1 MNIMTRLSTRCR
13 RCLHR
18 HPCRKEAILPPVGDC
33 SVPEH
38 DRRSD
43 ALRRL
48 HRAAVEN
55 GGSVSLR
62 ESVTVQRDELGFN
75 SDVRVRRVSVLPYA
89 PQDAMCLRIGEDT
102 TTDDVT
108 TEELETILSLL
119 KN

>member
-1 MNIMTRLSTRCR
+1 MTRTTFSCR

-18 HPCRKEAILPPVGDC
+18 RPCRKEALLPALGDC

-48 HRAAVEN
+48 HKAATDN

-62 ESVTVQRDELGFN
+62 ESVVVKRDEIGFDT
-75 SDVRVRRVSVLPYA
+75 DVRVRRVSVLPYA
-89 PQDAMCLRIGEDT
+89 PQDAMCLLVGEDT

-119 KN
+119 KS